1 MPGATAPRDD
11 KCFGSAPLTVTYAIR
26 PADGQRIR
34 VHNMLQKIREATSG
48 WFAGV
53 ILSVII
59 ITFALWGINGYFSGQ
74 VDTYAARITLKP
86 GWFGTGIGAKYK
98 DISVEEFRKQFDRER
113 ERKRAEL
120 KENFDVA
127 KFDSVTNKR
136 KVMDQMVQR
145 ELLLAASMRDGLAVS
160 DQQLSNAILAIP
172 SFQVEGKFDKSR
184 YQEVLG
190 IQNPPKS
197 PKQFEAGVREDIL
210 AGTLPTEL
218 VSSEIVGDPE
228 IDEFIR
234 LKGQKRDVR
243 YLDIPTPADTTRPA
257 DSDLQAWY
265 QAHIVNYRTQEQIA
279 LEYLELDASTLQMP
293 TSIDEATLRQRY
305 DEQKNRFIEPE
316 QRLASH
322 ILINVPANAD
332 AAAEKAVQAKAAAL
346 AAQARAPGADF
357 AALARSSS
365 QDEGSKNLGGDLGW
379 LSEKVIAQ
387 KAFASAL
394 YALKPGQISDPV
406 RSNEG
411 WHIIQLRDVRPGR
424 QIPFETVRAEL
435 EKNEIK
441 DAREKL
447 YSDRSGKLVDLTLK
461 DSTSLAPAAREL
473 GMAILKTPLFSNT
486 GGGGIAANPKVLAAA
501 FSASVLQDGNTSDP
515 IEIGDN
521 HDHMVVI
528 RVAQHLPVRTL
539 PLAQARDRVLAD
551 VLADRRAKTARIAA
565 DALLARAAKGESLDA
580 FAGTGNILVV
590 PAVARDAAMLPQTV
604 IDTAFRLPRP
614 VSGKPLQKD
623 LAQLAPDHYALVEV
637 VQVVD
642 GDSRTLDPA
651 ARASLRQQF
660 GQARAYAETRAFIDA
675 LKREFPVKVAEDRL

>member
-1 MPGATAPRDD
+1 
-11 KCFGSAPLTVTYAIR
+11 
-26 PADGQRIR
+26 
-34 VHNMLQKIREATSG
+34 MLQKIRQLTSG

-59 ITFALWGINGYFSGQ
+59 VTFALWGINGYFSGR

-98 DISVEEFRKQFDRER
+98 DISVEDFRKQFDRER
-113 ERKRAEL
+113 QRKRAEL
-120 KENFDVA
+120 KERFDVA
-127 KFDSVTNKR
+127 KFDTIANKR

-145 ELLLAASMRDGLAVS
+145 ELLIAASMRDGLAVS
-160 DQQLSNAILAIP
+160 DQQLSSAISAMP
-172 SFQVEGKFDKSR
+172 SFQVEGKFDKLR
-184 YQEVLG
+184 YQELLG
-190 IQNPPKS
+190 IQNPPMS
-197 PKQFEAGVREDIL
+197 PKQFEASVREDIL
-210 AGTLPTEL
+210 VGTLPTEL
-218 VSSEIVGDPE
+218 VSSGITGDAE

-243 YLDIPTPADTTRPA
+243 YLDIPTPADATTPS

-265 QAHIVNYRTQEQIA
+265 QAHIVNYRTQEQVA

-332 AAAEKAVQAKAAAL
+332 AAAEKAVQAKVATL

-357 AALARSSS
+357 AALARASS

-424 QIPFETVRAEL
+424 QIPFESVRADL
-435 EKNEIK
+435 EKNEIR

-486 GGGGIAANPKVLAAA
+486 GGAGIAANPKVLAAA
-501 FSASVLQDGNTSDP
+501 FSTSVLQDGNTSDP

-539 PLAQARDRVLAD
+539 PLSQVHERVLAD
-551 VLADRRAKTARIAA
+551 VQADRRAKAAMIAA

-580 FAGTGNILVV
+580 FASTGNILVV
-590 PAVARDAAMLPQTV
+590 PAVTRDATMLPRPV
-604 IDTAFRLPRP
+604 IDTAYRLPRP
-614 VSGKPLQKD
+614 VSGKPLQKG
-623 LAQLAPDHYALVEV
+623 LAQLASDHYALVEV
-637 VQVVD
+637 IQVVD
-642 GDSRTLDPA
+642 GDPKELDPVTRA
-651 ARASLRQQF
+651 SVRQHYAEARAAL
-660 GQARAYAETRAFIDA
+660 ETRAFLDA
-675 LKREFPVKVAEDRL
+675 LRREFPVKVVEDRL